1 VPPAA
6 EDAWVSEERKR
17 EESSMERR
25 KNELEALV
33 RTVAARE
40 LLGPRGLLRIE
51 HQGELYTLRLTRNN
65 RLILTK

>member
-1 VPPAA
+1 
-6 EDAWVSEERKR
+6 
-17 EESSMERR
+17 MERR
-25 KNELEALV
+25 KDELEALV

>member
-1 VPPAA
+1 
-6 EDAWVSEERKR
+6 VSEERKR

-25 KNELEALV
+25 KDELEALV